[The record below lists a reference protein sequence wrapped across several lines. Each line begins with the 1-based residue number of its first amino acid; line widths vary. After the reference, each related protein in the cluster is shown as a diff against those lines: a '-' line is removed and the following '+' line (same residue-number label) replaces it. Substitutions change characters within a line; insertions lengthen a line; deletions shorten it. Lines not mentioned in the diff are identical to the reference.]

1 MSDEDFPLGC
11 GPCHAP
17 LAVQRSWVDAHSFGV
32 LSEDYADPPQNITSC
47 RIADRSISHRQRT
60 FDFKIK
66 TDSNSILDRIQ
77 HVEDVGELA
86 RVLSSTSCGCT
97 LYAGGCP
104 KAVKSFVGS
113 DWDDRIRAERMKRY
127 TGKPPTKVASD
138 LTRQAIRENTVD
150 GVFQPTFL
158 GLPVCR
164 DVWLYLSHTSQS
176 NYQRIMREINL
187 TPTEKLEQEMQH
199 VTARMNKTGAHHN
212 ETAKDNQCR
221 WLRTKITSRIQ
232 NPPNRS
238 NEATEEELQ
247 LRATEDNPDAA
258 QTSNVLRKPPLST
271 WYQSY
276 LQVRILTML
285 FTHSASH
292 SLKLI
297 YSTARIMMKLAL
309 TSMGGTITLDETF
322 SM

>member
-187 TPTEKLEQEMQH
+187 TPTKPQKTTNVAGFVPRSRAAFKTRQTEATRLQKKSCSYVPLKTTQMQH
-199 VTARMNKTGAHHN
+199 KQATSCAS
-212 ETAKDNQCR
+212 
-221 WLRTKITSRIQ
+221 LR
-232 NPPNRS
+232 
-238 NEATEEELQ
+238 
-247 LRATEDNPDAA
+247 
-258 QTSNVLRKPPLST
+258 
-271 WYQSY
+271 
-276 LQVRILTML
+276 
-285 FTHSASH
+285 
-292 SLKLI
+292 
-297 YSTARIMMKLAL
+297 
-309 TSMGGTITLDETF
+309 
-322 SM
+322 